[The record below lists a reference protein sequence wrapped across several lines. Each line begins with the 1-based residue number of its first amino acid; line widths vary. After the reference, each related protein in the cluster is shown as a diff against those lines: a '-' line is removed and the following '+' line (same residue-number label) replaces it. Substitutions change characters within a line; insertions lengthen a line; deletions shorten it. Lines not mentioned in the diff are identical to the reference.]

1 MPGLSARWHNLAE
14 PGLQPA
20 WEQAPGCGLIR
31 GSEARVTI
39 TRKKFWLA
47 LFSGL
52 GIVRAQEPELS
63 QLESRPISTSL
74 LTGVAWQ
81 NGPALNNQCPVCGTM
96 AEPYVMQN
104 TGHLVPC
111 SHPKPGQACVAPV
124 PGKTP
129 ESRTVRCQRCNARFD
144 QDGI

>member
-1 MPGLSARWHNLAE
+1 M
-14 PGLQPA
+14 
-20 WEQAPGCGLIR
+20 
-31 GSEARVTI
+31 TI
-39 TRKKFWLA
+39 SRKKFWLA

-52 GIVRAQEPELS
+52 GVARAQK
-63 QLESRPISTSL
+63 LE
-74 LTGVAWQ
+74 LTGVVESSLISASLPTEIAWQ

-104 TGHLVPC
+104 AGHLIPC

-124 PGKTP
+124 PGKPP